1 MLLKKTKVRNKISL
15 TFLIMAMLI
24 FSKALSR
31 QTDSLQVDKKRLTRF
46 IAISGAAYTVTIIGL
61 SELWYKDS
69 ERQSF
74 RFFNDNAE
82 WKQIDKLGHFYSGFY
97 FSYGTSQALRWSNVQ
112 QRKADLI
119 GAATGFL
126 ILAPIEVF
134 DGFSKA
140 YGASSGD
147 LLANAAGSA
156 FFLGQSLLWNEP
168 RIYPRF
174 SFHRT
179 GYASL
184 RPNTLGDNFASEFL
198 KDYNGQTYWLSFDMD
213 KFMKFPK
220 WLNIAVGYGAN
231 EMVFARDSQ
240 NEEAG
245 YSAYRQYYLALDLDL
260 TGIRT
265 RSKVLKTFFG
275 LVSLLK
281 FPAPT
286 LELSKNGLKFHPL
299 YF

>member
-1 MLLKKTKVRNKISL
+1 MKVKIKL
-15 TFLIMAMLI
+15 AFTLLI
-24 FSKALSR
+24 FYVLIFFQATG
-31 QTDSLQVDKKRLTRF
+31 QQADSLQVNKKRLTAF
-46 IAISGAAYTVTIIGL
+46 TVTAGAAYTGTMIGL
-61 SELWYKDS
+61 SELWYKNS
-69 ERQSF
+69 GKQSF

-82 WKQIDKLGHFYSGFY
+82 WKQVDKLGHFYSAFY
-97 FSYGTSQALRWSNVQ
+97 FSYGTSKALRWSNVQ
-112 QRKADLI
+112 QRKADFI

-126 ILAPIEVF
+126 VLAPIEVF
-134 DGFSKA
+134 DGFSEA

-147 LLANAAGSA
+147 LLANAAGSV
-156 FFLGQSLLWNEP
+156 FFLGQSLLWDEP
-168 RIYPRF
+168 RIYPKF

-179 GYASL
+179 DYAAL

-198 KDYNGQTYWLSFDMD
+198 KDYNGQTYWLSVDMD

-231 EMVFARDSQ
+231 EMIYARDSQ
-240 NEEAG
+240 NAAAG

-265 RSKVLKTFFG
+265 RSKVLKTLFS
-275 LVSLLK
+275 LVSMLK
-281 FPAPT
+281 LPAPT
-286 LELSKNGLKFHPL
+286 LEFSRKGTKVHAL

>member
-1 MLLKKTKVRNKISL
+1 MSKPSLALLLICTLISFETL
-15 TFLIMAMLI
+15 AQ
-24 FSKALSR
+24 
-31 QTDSLQVDKKRLTRF
+31 QTDSLFVNKKRLKTF
-46 IAISGAAYTVTIIGL
+46 TLTSGAAYTATMVGL
-61 SELWYKDS
+61 SELWYKDAG
-69 ERQSF
+69 RQSF

-82 WKQIDKLGHFYSGFY
+82 WKQVDKLGHFYAGFY
-97 FSYGTSQALRWSNVQ
+97 FSYGTSKALRWSNVQ
-112 QRKADLI
+112 QRKADFI

-140 YGASSGD
+140 YGASTGD
-147 LLANAAGSA
+147 LMANAAGSV
-156 FFLGQSLLWNEP
+156 FFLGQSLLWGEP
-168 RIYPRF
+168 RIYPKF

-179 GYASL
+179 DYAVL
-184 RPNTLGDNFASEFL
+184 RPNTLGDTFASEFL

-213 KFMKFPK
+213 KFMNFPK

-231 EMVFARDSQ
+231 EMIFARDSQ
-240 NEEAG
+240 NAEAG

-260 TGIRT
+260 TGIKT
-265 RSKVLKTFFG
+265 RSKVLKTFFS

-281 FPAPT
+281 LPAPA
-286 LELSKNGLKFHPL
+286 LELSRSRAKFHPL

>member
-1 MLLKKTKVRNKISL
+1 MSKPSLALLLICTLISFETL
-15 TFLIMAMLI
+15 AQ
-24 FSKALSR
+24 
-31 QTDSLQVDKKRLTRF
+31 QTDSLFVNKKRLTTF
-46 IAISGAAYTVTIIGL
+46 TLTSGAAYTATMVGL
-61 SELWYKDS
+61 SELWYKDAG
-69 ERQSF
+69 RQSF

-82 WKQIDKLGHFYSGFY
+82 WKQVDKLGHFYAGFY
-97 FSYGTSQALRWSNVQ
+97 FSYGTSKALRWSNVQ
-112 QRKADLI
+112 QRKADFI

-140 YGASSGD
+140 YGASTGD
-147 LLANAAGSA
+147 LMANAAGSV
-156 FFLGQSLLWNEP
+156 FFLGQSLLWGEP
-168 RIYPRF
+168 RIYPKF

-179 GYASL
+179 DYAVL
-184 RPNTLGDNFASEFL
+184 RPNTLGDTFASEFL

-213 KFMKFPK
+213 KFMNFPK

-231 EMVFARDSQ
+231 EMIFARDSQ
-240 NEEAG
+240 NAEAG

-260 TGIRT
+260 TGIKT
-265 RSKVLKTFFG
+265 RSKVLKTFFS

-281 FPAPT
+281 LPAPA
-286 LELSKNGLKFHPL
+286 LELSRSRAKFHPL

>member
-1 MLLKKTKVRNKISL
+1 MNKTSLLLFIL
-15 TFLIMAMLI
+15 G
-24 FSKALSR
+24 LSIAYQASGQ
-31 QTDSLQVDKKRLTRF
+31 QTDSLQVNKKRLTRF
-46 IAISGAAYTVTIIGL
+46 TIISGAAYTTTLVGL
-61 SELWYKDS
+61 NELWYKDS

-82 WKQIDKLGHFYSGFY
+82 WKQVDKIGHFYAGFY
-97 FSYGTSQALRWSNVQ
+97 LSYGTSKALRWSNVQ

-126 ILAPIEVF
+126 ILAPIEIF
-134 DGFSKA
+134 DGFSDA

-147 LLANAAGSA
+147 LIANAAGSA
-156 FFLGQSLLWNEP
+156 FFLGQSLLWDEP
-168 RIYPRF
+168 RIYPKF

-179 GYASL
+179 DYAAL
-184 RPNTLGDNFASEFL
+184 RPNTLGDSFASEFL

-220 WLNIAVGYGAN
+220 WLNLAVGYGAN

-240 NEEAG
+240 NAEAG
-245 YSAYRQYYLALDLDL
+245 YSAYRQYYFALDLDL

-265 RSKVLKTFFG
+265 RSKVLKTFFS

-281 FPAPT
+281 LPAPT
-286 LELSKNGLKFHPL
+286 LELSKNRAKFHVL